1 MAKQSVKDV
10 ESTAATSTTSGARS
24 ADQILKAA
32 DGDQSATDS
41 TVYTSTT
48 APRSAEEIMKDM
60 DKEKKAK
67 EAAVGTSAASKFKAE
82 MAKWKKS
89 GINARETVD
98 EATDTVEEAKD
109 SVEEAVDTVQNLTG
123 AVEGASTGGSSVLN
137 AMAIGTTIANTITD
151 DKAVQVSEALSSA
164 APTDEAIAEYQQTV
178 SEAESNGL
186 HVKSLPYTN
195 EQQTHWNAQDQHR
208 MYSNYGN
215 MYEHGA
221 NETEYNMAI
230 LNSAMASAGVMPT
243 KTLSAAPTL
252 RQKFL
257 SEVVKDD
264 DQMDINDI
272 SLEKIYSGEVD
283 LLAVDHAEASEDL
296 GYVNS
301 LRNANVTD
309 AYEAQDHNLD
319 GRAAAIQAAND
330 EYAQKAALNASDYT
344 DKISQR
350 LARLNEVTHV
360 DDIMKNA
367 QAEQTA
373 ELIPGLGD
381 FF

>member
-1 MAKQSVKDV
+1 
-10 ESTAATSTTSGARS
+10 
-24 ADQILKAA
+24 
-32 DGDQSATDS
+32 
-41 TVYTSTT
+41 
-48 APRSAEEIMKDM
+48 MKDM